1 MTVVVGAVVWIA
13 GTRTPDWTVSKGPFW
28 RDILSLLVAVSVV
41 LKVAHDGKI
50 EFWEAMGFLVL
61 WVVYIAIVLLPKL
74 KRYCKPLLGL
84 VGPAITTPK
93 AAASGRPTSSTHGMH
108 EAFLDPFVAGT
119 ADTPTSNL
127 GPLRGVTSNAGGG
140 ALPPLVASPMA
151 TPLSADEFSSL
162 PVSRAT
168 VAVEPLQLEPRFNQ
182 SVNQGPNGRVHAGM
196 SDGYTNPFAPGQRSD
211 TTDSQRLQWLW
222 GEWGEGGG
230 PVPGGSSGGG
240 GGGEAPMPGLD
251 YPEAGSSKLAIAM
264 WAFEWPLSVL
274 RWLSIPSSDGEWSRK
289 RRLWTAATPP
299 MASLVFATG
308 LLFDGEAPSYSPFVA
323 TMLGSVGGGEGGFPN
338 MVLVMLLSTSL
349 CPLLY
354 LLSVDN
360 KPPRFQA
367 GLVVCG
373 FAMTIVWLKIIAS
386 EMIALIET
394 FGHLFGVSTSIL
406 GLTVIAIGNSIG
418 DFVADTAAA
427 REGTVSGTR
436 MAIAATFGSPVIMN
450 IVSVGLSFTLRLAIT
465 GFQPICF
472 ASVSLVTRLGYI
484 LFYVTIFS
492 HLAVFPLCGYKA
504 PRAYAVYLFG
514 IYGLLLLLSCLIEVG
529 GIDGSGL
536 CGGLSQWLFDECDRP
551 KPAECSA

>member
-1 MTVVVGAVVWIA
+1 
-13 GTRTPDWTVSKGPFW
+13 
-28 RDILSLLVAVSVV
+28 
-41 LKVAHDGKI
+41 
-50 EFWEAMGFLVL
+50 
-61 WVVYIAIVLLPKL
+61 
-74 KRYCKPLLGL
+74 
-84 VGPAITTPK
+84 
-93 AAASGRPTSSTHGMH
+93 
-108 EAFLDPFVAGT
+108 
-119 ADTPTSNL
+119 
-127 GPLRGVTSNAGGG
+127 
-140 ALPPLVASPMA
+140 
-151 TPLSADEFSSL
+151 
-162 PVSRAT
+162 
-168 VAVEPLQLEPRFNQ
+168 
-182 SVNQGPNGRVHAGM
+182 
-196 SDGYTNPFAPGQRSD
+196 
-211 TTDSQRLQWLW
+211 
-222 GEWGEGGG
+222 
-230 PVPGGSSGGG
+230 
-240 GGGEAPMPGLD
+240 MPGLD

-514 IYGLLLLLSCLIEVG
+514 IYGLLCCSLASSRWAASMAPASAAACHNGSSTSVTVRSPQSAAREPPVPVPAPRAARCGCTLRSRRPPPAGLPAGLPAGAPSRMPASFLVG
-529 GIDGSGL
+529 LAGCSRSFGRASSHSERRTLARERGSG
-536 CGGLSQWLFDECDRP
+536 RR
-551 KPAECSA
+551 